1 MLNYQRH
8 FWSLME
14 SGMPASG
21 AKVSITES
29 VGRWIAH
36 LCALAGLALSQ
47 MSDRQSEVD
56 RQIDPDFQGWLR
68 NDPMVTED
76 PANRYGKGVRGYLTS
91 NGRGSLEIG
100 AADD

>member
-1 MLNYQRH
+1 MLNYKRH

-14 SGMPASG
+14 SGMPVSR
-21 AKVSITES
+21 AKVSIAES
-29 VGRWIAH
+29 VGRWVSH

-47 MSDRQSEVD
+47 MSDRQGEVD

-68 NDPMVTED
+68 NDPMVTGN
-76 PANRYGKGVRGYLTS
+76 PASRYGDDAPGYITG
-91 NGRGSLEIG
+91 NGLGSLEIG

>member
-1 MLNYQRH
+1 
-8 FWSLME
+8 
-14 SGMPASG
+14 MPASG

>member
-1 MLNYQRH
+1 M
-8 FWSLME
+8 SV
-14 SGMPASG
+14 SK

-29 VGRWIAH
+29 VGRWVSHI
-36 LCALAGLALSQ
+36 CALAGLALSQ
-47 MSDRQSEVD
+47 MYDRQGEVD

-76 PANRYGKGVRGYLTS
+76 PANRYGKGARGYLTS

-100 AADD
+100 AAED